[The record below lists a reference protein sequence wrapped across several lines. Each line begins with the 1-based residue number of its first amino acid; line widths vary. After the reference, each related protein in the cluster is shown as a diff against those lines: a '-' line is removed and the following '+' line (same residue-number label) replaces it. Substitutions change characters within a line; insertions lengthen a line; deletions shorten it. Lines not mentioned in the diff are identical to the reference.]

1 MRRQRGVD
9 LTSPP
14 LSSGLARRVAAPEVT
29 ASAGAG
35 GLAQYRCPWSWVV
48 FGTGAAGGSGGPG
61 VTRRGGA
68 GGSVLGRLAWRE
80 NRVAPGKPLRAASST
95 PLTMGAL
102 RLAYPKRLWG
112 PPGLQRAQQG
122 PWRLPTRSS
131 AHLLR
136 PRYLPPRPTSLS

>member
-48 FGTGAAGGSGGPG
+48 FGTGAAAATMSLLQLVREHWVHILVPVGFVFGCYLD
-61 VTRRGGA
+61 RRDDEKLTA
-68 GGSVLGRLAWRE
+68 FRNKSMLFQRE
-80 NRVAPGKPLRAASST
+80 
-95 PLTMGAL
+95 
-102 RLAYPKRLWG
+102 
-112 PPGLQRAQQG
+112 
-122 PWRLPTRSS
+122 
-131 AHLLR
+131 LR
-136 PRYLPPRPTSLS
+136 PSEEVTWK